1 MGMETEYIRCSSY
14 HSSLTLH
21 LAPMVDFRSLQEDR
35 CSYRRAGARLRRD
48 LTGRIQAKTLL
59 ELMTRTLKISIS
71 YSGLCR
77 AGV

>member
-1 MGMETEYIRCSSY
+1 MGKETEYIRCSSL

-21 LAPMVDFRSLQEDR
+21 LAPMVDFRSLQEDP

-48 LTGRIQAKTLL
+48 LTGRIQAKTSL
-59 ELMTRTLKISIS
+59 ELMTRALKVSIS

-77 AGV
+77 AGL